1 MSKILLVTGATGQ
14 QGGAVVEALLADP
27 KGPSDFSIIAVTRDP
42 NSASAKK
49 LAGKSAAISLLKGD
63 LNDVPAIFKSASEI
77 TKEPIWGVFSVQV
90 PNDVEVEEQQG
101 KALVDESLKQ
111 SVKHFVYTS
120 VDRGG
125 NEKSWDNP
133 TNVPHFSSKH
143 RIEQHLHDST
153 AKQGG
158 DAMSWTIL
166 RPVAFMDN
174 IAPGF
179 ALKVFM
185 AAWRQSL
192 GTKPLQMIAVSD
204 IGYFG
209 AQAFLHPE
217 KYSGKAIGLAGDN
230 TSIEGLNKAFLKKL
244 GTPLPETYG
253 FFGSALLWGVEELGT
268 TMKWSKEEGYGV
280 DIEALRKIH
289 PGLLNF
295 EDWMEKKSMFE
306 TK

>member
-1 MSKILLVTGATGQ
+1 MVTGATGQ

-27 KGPSDFSIIAVTRDP
+27 KGRSDFSILAVTRDP

-63 LNDVPAIFKSASEI
+63 LNDVPALFKTASEI

-90 PNDVEVEEQQG
+90 PKNVEIEEQQG

-111 SVKHFVYTS
+111 GVKHFVYTS

-133 TNVPHFSSKH
+133 TNVPHFISKH
-143 RIEQHLHDST
+143 RIEHHLRDST
-153 AKQGG
+153 AKQGD
-158 DAMSWTIL
+158 DAMSWTVL

-174 IAPGF
+174 ITPGF
-179 ALKVFM
+179 SMKVFM

-192 GTKPLQMIAVSD
+192 GTKPLQMVAVSD

-209 AQAFLHPE
+209 AQAFLYPE
-217 KYSGKAIGLAGDN
+217 RYNRKAIGIAGDN
-230 TSIEGLNKAFLKKL
+230 TSIEDLNRIFQKKL

-253 FFGSALLWGVEELGT
+253 FLGSALLWGV
-268 TMKWSKEEGYGV
+268 KEMVCEQ
-280 DIEALRKIH
+280 IKCC
-289 PGLLNF
+289 GLTAN
-295 EDWMEKKSMFE
+295 S
-306 TK
+306 

>member
-1 MSKILLVTGATGQ
+1 MSKVLLVTGATGQ

-27 KGPSDFSIIAVTRDP
+27 KGRSDFSILAVTRDP
-42 NSASAKK
+42 SSASAQK
-49 LAGKSAAISLLKGD
+49 LAGKSAVISLLKGD
-63 LNDVPAIFKSASEI
+63 LNDVPALFKTASEI

-90 PNDVEVEEQQG
+90 PKNVAVEEQQG

-111 SVKHFVYTS
+111 GVKHFVYTS

-125 NEKSWDNP
+125 DEKSWENP
-133 TNVPHFSSKH
+133 TNVPHFISKY
-143 RIEQHLHDST
+143 RIEHHLRDST
-153 AKQGG
+153 AKQGA
-158 DAMSWTIL
+158 DAMSWTVL

-174 IAPGF
+174 LSPGF
-179 ALKVFM
+179 GMKVFM

-192 GTKPLQMIAVSD
+192 GTKPLQMVAVSN

-217 KYSGKAIGLAGDN
+217 RYSGKAIGLAGDN
-230 TSIEGLNKAFLKKL
+230 VSIEDMTKTFQNKVGSA
-244 GTPLPETYG
+244 LPETYG
-253 FFGSALLWGVEELGT
+253 IFGNALLWASSEMGL
-268 TMKWSKEEGYGV
+268 MIKWFKNEGYGV
-280 DIEALRKIH
+280 DINALRRIH

-295 EDWMEKKSMFE
+295 ETWLEKKSKFE